1 MDYSGIG
8 KRIKNYREKLKM
20 TQQMLGEETDY
31 SVQHISHIE
40 TGKTKLSVKCLLDIA
55 NALQVSVDE
64 LVCGYVASSS
74 VIVDK
79 EISDM
84 MEDCSPPGK
93 TDHPGNYQGSKRK
106 FKKKPQYIKEEGRT
120 MRNFLPLF
128 FMKTDL

>member
-40 TGKTKLSVKCLLDIA
+40 TVKTKLSVKCLLDIA

-64 LVCGYVASSS
+64 LVCGYVSSSS
-74 VIVDK
+74 VIVDR
-79 EISDM
+79 EISNL
-84 MEDCSPPGK
+84 MEDCSPQEK
-93 TDHPGNYQGSKRK
+93 QIILETIKALKESLRK
-106 FKKKPQYIKEEGRT
+106 N
-120 MRNFLPLF
+120 RNI
-128 FMKTDL
+128 

>member
-8 KRIKNYREKLKM
+8 KRIKDYREKLKM

-55 NALQVSVDE
+55 NALHVSVDE

-74 VIVDK
+74 VILNK
-79 EISDM
+79 EIQEIL
-84 MEDCSPPGK
+84 EDCSPQEKQIILETIK
-93 TDHPGNYQGSKRK
+93 TLKNSLRK
-106 FKKKPQYIKEEGRT
+106 NGDI
-120 MRNFLPLF
+120 
-128 FMKTDL
+128 

>member
-64 LVCGYVASSS
+64 LVCGYVSSSS
-74 VIVDK
+74 VIVDR
-79 EISDM
+79 EISNL
-84 MEDCSPPGK
+84 MEDCSPQEK
-93 TDHPGNYQGSKRK
+93 QIILET
-106 FKKKPQYIKEEGRT
+106 IKALQDSLRQN
-120 MRNFLPLF
+120 RNI
-128 FMKTDL
+128 